1 MNTWAIG
8 LIGASFLGP
17 RILRFGSIK
26 LEYFFILLFFYFL
39 DSICFLFFWYF
50 FGDLGAAPVCPL
62 DSPFPVKKQ
71 KNKKTNKQKEKRK
84 RKGEEKKMEFV
95 KVAAWQEETV
105 YEIICFDD
113 GNDCLVR
120 FPNEWRIV
128 ATNLRGKVRLENVHT
143 GYTVQS
149 ISEWKVTECR

>member
-1 MNTWAIG
+1 
-8 LIGASFLGP
+8 
-17 RILRFGSIK
+17 
-26 LEYFFILLFFYFL
+26 
-39 DSICFLFFWYF
+39 
-50 FGDLGAAPVCPL
+50 
-62 DSPFPVKKQ
+62 
-71 KNKKTNKQKEKRK
+71 
-84 RKGEEKKMEFV
+84 MEFV
-95 KVAAWQEETV
+95 KVAAWREETV

-128 ATNLRGKVRLENVHT
+128 ATNLRGKVRLENVRT